1 MMAKEGSTNNVNFM
15 TTGTEVLVL
24 WHGPVSNIV

>member
-15 TTGTEVLVL
+15 TTGAEVLVL